1 MNLIKKFA
9 ILIVFLFTSQLASA
23 KTNALV
29 DVEWLNNNLDD
40 VFVLD
45 IRNKIDGG
53 SYEIFKED
61 HIPNSVHSDYLKAGL
76 RKNVNGVIGQFPGT
90 KSLDQL
96 ISSIGIKN
104 TDHVIIVYGGVN
116 STDFGS
122 AARIYWTFKTIGH
135 ENVSILN
142 GGFKEWK
149 KVGYQTVS
157 GENQVTPSS
166 FKSKLNKKY
175 FASFSE
181 VKKAEKEKNGLCLID
196 ARPASF
202 FAGEKKKPEARTAG
216 RIKNAVNLEQQK
228 TTSDNGK
235 IKSKS
240 EIKKMFTALQ
250 IDEYKGYISYC
261 NTGHWAATVWFALSE
276 QAEIPNV
283 KLYDGGMVGWT
294 VNPKNEVVSG

>member
-1 MNLIKKFA
+1 
-9 ILIVFLFTSQLASA
+9 
-23 KTNALV
+23 
-29 DVEWLNNNLDD
+29 
-40 VFVLD
+40 
-45 IRNKIDGG
+45 
-53 SYEIFKED
+53 
-61 HIPNSVHSDYLKAGL
+61 
-76 RKNVNGVIGQFPGT
+76 
-90 KSLDQL
+90 
-96 ISSIGIKN
+96 
-104 TDHVIIVYGGVN
+104 
-116 STDFGS
+116 
-122 AARIYWTFKTIGH
+122 RIYWTFKTIGH
-135 ENVSILN
+135 EKVSILN

-149 KVGYQTVS
+149 KAGYQTVS
-157 GENQVTPSS
+157 GENQITPSS

-181 VKKAEKEKNGLCLID
+181 VKKAEKERNGLCLID
-196 ARPASF
+196 ARPAAF

-228 TTSDNGK
+228 ITSDNGK

>member
-1 MNLIKKFA
+1 MIKKIFGTV
-9 ILIVFLFTSQLASA
+9 IFFLFVSSA
-23 KTNALV
+23 NA
-29 DVEWLNNNLDD
+29 VEPTVSSDWLNKNTNNPNVFILD
-40 VFVLD
+40 V
-45 IRNKIDGG
+45 RNKIDGG
-53 SYEIFKED
+53 GYESFKLE
-61 HIPNSVHSDYLKAGL
+61 HIPGSVHSDYLKAGW
-76 RKNVNGVIGQFPGT
+76 RATVKGVVGQFPGR
-90 KSLDQL
+90 KSLGEL
-96 ISSIGIKN
+96 IGGLGIDNNK
-104 TDHVIIVYGGVN
+104 HVVIVYGGV
-116 STDFGS
+116 SSVDFGS

-149 KVGYQTVS
+149 KAGYQTVS
-157 GENQVTPSS
+157 GENQITPSS

-181 VKKAEKEKNGLCLID
+181 VKKAEKERNGLCLID
-196 ARPASF
+196 ARPAAF

-228 TTSDNGK
+228 ITSDNGK